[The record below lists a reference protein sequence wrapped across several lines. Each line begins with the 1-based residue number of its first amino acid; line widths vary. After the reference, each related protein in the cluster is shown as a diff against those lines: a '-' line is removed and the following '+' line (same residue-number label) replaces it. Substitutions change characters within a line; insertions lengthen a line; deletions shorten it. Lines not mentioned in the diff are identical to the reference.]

1 LVTATVIVA
10 PAVTVVP
17 LFAPFT
23 VIDGEDGGG
32 TVT

>member
-1 LVTATVIVA
+1 LATATVIVA

-17 LFAPFT
+17 LLVPFT

-32 TVT
+32 TIT